1 MKRWIWAL
9 VAVLVAVGGF
19 FAYQA
24 YSRAKFEAQIADL
37 QTVEASAGELTATVG
52 ATGTVRANQSAM
64 LSFETSG
71 RVQQVKVAVGER
83 VAEGQELATL
93 APDSLPAQVILAQ
106 ADLVA
111 AQRAL
116 DDLLNFE
123 MERAQ
128 AQMALAQARDN
139 LESAEYKWRVQQ
151 QGYRASSD
159 TIKAAEANLVLA
171 EQEVDAAEAAY
182 NRLSGRPEDDPSRAL
197 ALSNLVA
204 ARKKRDSILRQLN
217 WYKGKPTDTDQM
229 LLDAELAI
237 AQAQLADAE
246 REWERLKDGPDP
258 DDVAAARARL
268 AAAQATLESASITAP
283 FAGTITLVEVKP
295 GDQVAPGTVA
305 FGLAD
310 LSQLMVDVEVSE
322 VDINR
327 VQVGQPVTLAFDAVS
342 GKEYNGVVEQVALT
356 GTVVQGVVNFKVT
369 VRITDADELVKPGM
383 TAAVNIVVER
393 LQGVLL
399 VPNRAVR
406 VREGQ
411 RVVYVLRGSVPEA
424 VAVELGAS
432 SDLYS
437 EVVGGDLQEGDEIVL
452 NPPTTFEQAGHPPF
466 LRR

>member
-9 VAVLVAVGGF
+9 VAVVVAVGGF
-19 FAYQA
+19 FAYRA
-24 YSRAKFEAQIADL
+24 YSQAKFEAPIADL
-37 QTVEASAGELTATVG
+37 QTVAASTGELTATVG
-52 ATGTVRANQSAM
+52 ATGTVRANRSAV

-71 RVQQVKVAVGER
+71 RVQQVNVAVGDR
-83 VAEGQELATL
+83 VAQGQVLATL
-93 APDSLPAQVILAQ
+93 DQTSLPAQVILAQ

-139 LESAEYKWRVQQ
+139 LESVEYKWRVQQ

-159 TIKAAEANLVLA
+159 TIRAAEANLVLA
-171 EQEVDAAEAAY
+171 EKEVESAEAAY

-283 FAGTITLVEVKP
+283 FAGTITFVEVKP

-310 LSQLMVDVEVSE
+310 LSKLEVDVEVSE

-327 VQVGQPVTLAFDAVS
+327 VQVGQLVTLAFDAVS

-356 GTVVQGVVNFKVT
+356 GSVVQGVVNFKVT
-369 VRITDADELVKPGM
+369 VKITDADELVKPGM

-393 LQGVLL
+393 RDGVLL

-411 RVVYVLRGSVPEA
+411 RVVYVLRGPVPEP
-424 VAVELGAS
+424 VPVELGAS

-437 EVVGGDLQEGDEIVL
+437 EVVGGDLKEGDEIVL
-452 NPPTTFEQAGHPPF
+452 NPPTTFEQGGHPPF
-466 LRR
+466 VRR